1 MPAPVTSQLCKNG
14 DPGPQS
20 FASQLPEPHADLGR
34 FDLDRQTISVTG
46 PVDANLTAGGRQR
59 QTSTL
64 ACLSPLPSLI
74 QMPFDERVQAGIE
87 IKQGSR
93 VPVPVDDRVSARG
106 DLAWAISVGG
116 IGVVGFAVLLL
127 FTWYYAA
134 TLFLIFAGML
144 LGVAL
149 NAMTNLLGRVI
160 QLPHALRLTIV
171 CLVLAGLLSGVVFL
185 GGTTIAQQAK
195 VLSDTIKS
203 QLVTVKGFLEK
214 NGIDT
219 GYFDLGNPAATA
231 PGSPSSETPAA
242 APARTL
248 PSASEFASSGGAIVS
263 QTLKLLLGTL
273 SAVGNFFI
281 VLFLGLTFAA
291 QPNVYRKGL
300 LFMAPARHRDRATI
314 IVDRIG
320 DTLERWLIAQILTMA
335 AVFLVTWIGLALIGI
350 QSSFILGIQA
360 GLLAFIPTVGAL
372 LAGLI
377 VVLASLASGW
387 VAALSAF
394 LLFLGVHALESYILT
409 PIIQRQALD
418 IPPATLFAFQI
429 LLGVVFG
436 IWGLALAL
444 PLMAIVKVMIDY
456 FKAEEITPA
465 AAAA

>member
-1 MPAPVTSQLCKNG
+1 VRL
-14 DPGPQS
+14 
-20 FASQLPEPHADLGR
+20 E
-34 FDLDRQTISVTG
+34 
-46 PVDANLTAGGRQR
+46 LT
-59 QTSTL
+59 L
-64 ACLSPLPSLI
+64 
-74 QMPFDERVQAGIE
+74 
-87 IKQGSR
+87 KGSN
-93 VPVPVDDRVSARG
+93 VAVPVDHRLQARG

-116 IGVVGFAVLLL
+116 IGVVVFAALLL
-127 FTWYYAA
+127 FAWSFAA

-149 NAMTNLLGRVI
+149 NAMTNMLGHVVR
-160 QLPHALRLTIV
+160 LPHALRLTVV

-185 GGTTIAQQAK
+185 GGATIARQAT

-203 QLVTVKGFLEK
+203 QLINVKAFLER

-219 GYFDLGNPAATA
+219 SYFELGNPPPASGAPSAPATPGAAATHN
-231 PGSPSSETPAA
+231 
-242 APARTL
+242 L
-248 PSASEFASSGGAIVS
+248 PSAGTLASSGGAIVS
-263 QTLKLLLGTL
+263 QTLKLLLGTV

-291 QPNVYRKGL
+291 QPSVYRSGL
-300 LFMAPARHRDRATI
+300 LFMTPGRHRARATI

-335 AVFLVTWIGLALIGI
+335 AVFLVTWIGLAAIGI

-372 LAGLI
+372 VAGLI

-394 LLFLGVHALESYILT
+394 ILFLGVHALESYVLT

-444 PLMAIVKVMIDY
+444 PLMAIAKVMIDY
-456 FKAEEITPA
+456 FKAEETPPDGATVA
-465 AAAA
+465 ASA

>member
-1 MPAPVTSQLCKNG
+1 MA
-14 DPGPQS
+14 
-20 FASQLPEPHADLGR
+20 
-34 FDLDRQTISVTG
+34 
-46 PVDANLTAGGRQR
+46 
-59 QTSTL
+59 
-64 ACLSPLPSLI
+64 
-74 QMPFDERVQAGIE
+74 
-87 IKQGSR
+87 
-93 VPVPVDDRVSARG
+93 VSAKDRLAARN

-116 IGVVGFAVLLL
+116 IGVVGFAALLVL
-127 FTWYYAA
+127 TWYFAA

-149 NAMTNLLGRVI
+149 NAMTNLLGRVVS
-160 QLPHALRLTIV
+160 LTHSLRLTIV

-185 GGTTIAQQAK
+185 GGATIAQQATA
-195 VLSDTIKS
+195 LSGTIKS
-203 QLVTVKGFLEK
+203 QLVNVKAFLER

-219 GYFDLGNPAATA
+219 SYFELGNPAAPATD
-231 PGSPSSETPAA
+231 SSTPATSS
-242 APARTL
+242 APATHNL
-248 PSASEFASSGGAIVS
+248 PSAGTIASSGGAIVS
-263 QTLKLLLGTL
+263 QTLKLLLGTV

-291 QPNVYRKGL
+291 QPGVYRAGL
-300 LFMAPARHRDRATI
+300 LFMAPVRHRARATV

-320 DTLERWLIAQILTMA
+320 DTLERWLIAQIITMFV
-335 AVFLVTWIGLALIGI
+335 VFLVTWIGLAIIGI

-372 LAGLI
+372 IGGLI

-387 VAALSAF
+387 VAAASAF
-394 LLFLGVHALESYILT
+394 ALFMGVHALESYILT
-409 PIIQRQALD
+409 PIIQRHALD

-456 FKAEEITPA
+456 FKADEIA
-465 AAAA
+465 ADAVAA